1 MKKKKRKLNKKRKY
15 FRIFTRFFLFF
26 FFVFLLI
33 FALKNSNLFNIKSVT
48 IEGNKKVASAT
59 IKRVSEL
66 KKGNKYFLISKK
78 KRQESIK
85 SIPYIKDAKISFN
98 AIGNV
103 KIKVTERAPYYQ
115 METNEYLLVDEDF
128 RILEN
133 SKKKADNLINLS
145 GFNLEDQ
152 KPGNYI
158 LKNKEDE
165 EKKALLLEIK
175 KDKYSLNGNIK
186 EIELMDSIAT
196 FTTVSGIK
204 IEFGSYNNT
213 AYKLKMLSL
222 ILDDIKKTN
231 KNAVIIQ
238 MEKGE
243 SPILI
248 TNDENEGDNKNNKE
262 VRRENSKEN
271 NEKSYKEIEK
281 ISKNK

>member
-1 MKKKKRKLNKKRKY
+1 MKKMKKKKRKLNKKRKY

-33 FALKNSNLFNIKSVT
+33 FALKNSNLFNIKNVT
-48 IEGNKKVASAT
+48 IEGNKNVTAAT
-59 IKRVSEL
+59 IKKVSEL
-66 KKGNKYFLISKK
+66 KQGNKYFVISKK
-78 KRQESIK
+78 KRQERIK
-85 SIPYIKDAKISFN
+85 SIPYIRDAKISYS
-98 AIGNV
+98 ITGKV
-103 KIKVTERAPYYQ
+103 KVKVAERTPYYQ
-115 METNEYLLVDEDF
+115 METNEYLLIDEDF

-152 KPGNYI
+152 KPGSYI
-158 LKNKEDE
+158 LNNKEDE
-165 EKKALLLEIK
+165 EKKDLLLEIK
-175 KDKYSLNGNIK
+175 KEEYSLNGNIK

-213 AYKLKMLSL
+213 SYKLKMLSL

-248 TNDENEGDNKNNKE
+248 TNDENNGDNKNNNEAEK
-262 VRRENSKEN
+262 ENSKEN

-281 ISKNK
+281 N